1 MRCWV
6 SILAWL
12 LLWQG
17 SCFAQEVSVIHV
29 TGTAQ
34 VCDGQGENCAAITE
48 DMDIVAG
55 QRIKTS
61 SGASVELS
69 FDENKENIARIND
82 NSDVIITLGESEKIE
97 LLNGEIFSTIGNLPS
112 GSSFEIKTPT
122 AVAGVRGTEWLTK
135 VDAEGTDIEAFD
147 GTPYTKSIDISG
159 KVSLE
164 EVIIPVGHMTR
175 VKKFGRPAHPMRIPA
190 IKQQRWQEMRG
201 KIFDHRKAA
210 LIRRPP
216 FQKPP
221 IPGGGRVPDKRS
233 APGMQPGMNDSSA
246 GQGEFFPPAGQPKKQ
261 PPQKGSLK
269 KEPPRQVRK
278 FIPQ

>member
-1 MRCWV
+1 MRRCV

-17 SCFAQEVSVIHV
+17 FCLAQEVSVIHV
-29 TGTAQ
+29 TGNAQ
-34 VCDGQGENCAAITE
+34 VCDGQGNNCTAVIE
-48 DMDIVAG
+48 DMDIAAG
-55 QRIKTS
+55 QRIKTAP
-61 SGASVELS
+61 GASVELS

-82 NSDVIITLGESEKIE
+82 DSDVIVVLGESEKIE
-97 LLNGEIFSTIGNLPS
+97 LLSGEIFSTIGDLPP

-159 KVSLE
+159 KVSPE

-175 VKKFGRPAHPMRIPA
+175 VKRFGRPAVPVRIPA
-190 IKQQRWQEMRG
+190 IKQQRWQEMRS

-216 FQKPP
+216 FKKPP
-221 IPGGGRVPDKRS
+221 IPGGGRVPDKKG
-233 APGMQPGMNDSSA
+233 APGIQPDMKNAPG

-261 PPQKGSLK
+261 PPKKGPSK
-269 KEPPRQVRK
+269 KEPPQQVRK
-278 FIPQ
+278 FIPR